1 MASRIGLAA
10 LLATGVALAWTV
22 QPPGMMQNSHY
33 ALVKALAHGTP
44 HLDRSVG
51 ELGDLSTRETV
62 RRDGHLYSIKA
73 PGLALAAAPTYRVL
87 EAVGVRT
94 TGDSQTMLWLLAL
107 AVCVVPALVLLVL
120 VAWAG
125 DRVAPGFGLPAAV
138 TLGVGTLVLPFA
150 PLLLSHVLVATMLF
164 GAFVVLWHERDG
176 DQRLVLLAAAG
187 LLAGAAVVVEYPASL
202 AAAILGVYA
211 ASRSHLL
218 RRAAVYGVAA
228 LAGVAPLLAYNAWAF
243 ESPFRFSYQV
253 NIGAERAADLATHAH
268 PSFSVLVKLL
278 FGETGLIR
286 LAPVLALGV
295 VGLVLIA
302 RRGARA
308 EALTAA
314 AVTVAFLVFAS
325 SYGGSFG
332 GFGPGPRYVIP
343 ALPFLAFP
351 LAASF
356 RRFPVVTS
364 ALAVVSAV
372 TMTAIVATGTLGG
385 YDMLWFERLGDGAIV
400 TTAAS
405 FVGVTGWYS
414 VLPLFA
420 AVATALG
427 LALWSVAVAFKE
439 P

>member
-44 HLDRSVG
+44 QLDRAVG
-51 ELGDLSTRETV
+51 ELGDLSTQETV

-73 PGLALAAAPTYRVL
+73 PGLAAAAAPTYRVL
-87 EAVGVRT
+87 EGVGVRT
-94 TGDSQTMLWLLAL
+94 IGDPQTMLWLLAL
-107 AVCVVPALVLLVL
+107 AVSVIPALVLLVL

-138 TLGVGTLVLPFA
+138 TLGVGTLLLPFA

-164 GAFVVLWHERDG
+164 GAFVLLWNERDG
-176 DQRLVLLAAAG
+176 EQRLVLVAAAG
-187 LLAGAAVVVEYPASL
+187 LLAGGAVVVEYPAGM
-202 AAAILGVYA
+202 ATAILGVYA
-211 ASRSHLL
+211 VYRSQAL
-218 RRAAVYGVAA
+218 RRATAYGIAV

-243 ESPFRFSYQV
+243 GSPFRLSYQV
-253 NIGAERAADLATHAH
+253 NFGAERASDLATGAD
-268 PSFSVLVKLL
+268 PSLRVLVKVL
-278 FGETGLIR
+278 FGETGLLR

-314 AVTVAFLVFAS
+314 AVTGAFLVYAS
-325 SYGGSFG
+325 SYGTSFG

-356 RRFPVVTS
+356 SRFPVVTS
-364 ALAVVSAV
+364 ALAVVSAA

-385 YDMLWFERLGDGAIV
+385 YDTFWFERLGDGAIV
-400 TTAAS
+400 TTAAG
-405 FVGVTGWYS
+405 FAGVTGWYS

-420 AVATALG
+420 AVAAALG
-427 LALWSVAVAFKE
+427 LALWTVAVAFKE

>member
-87 EAVGVRT
+87 EAAGVRT

-107 AVCVVPALVLLVL
+107 VVCVVPALVLLVL

-164 GAFVVLWHERDG
+164 GAFVLLWHERDG
-176 DQRLVLLAAAG
+176 EERLVLLAAAG

-211 ASRSHLL
+211 AFRSHFL
-218 RRAAVYGVAA
+218 RRAAVYGATA

-253 NIGAERAADLATHAH
+253 NIGAERAVDLATHAH
-268 PSFSVLVKLL
+268 PSAHVLVKLL

-385 YDMLWFERLGDGAIV
+385 YDTLWFERLGDGAIV

-427 LALWSVAVAFKE
+427 LALWSVAAAFKE

>member
-1 MASRIGLAA
+1 VASRIGLAA

-44 HLDRSVG
+44 HLDRSVR

-62 RRDGHLYSIKA
+62 RHDGHLYSIKA
-73 PGLALAAAPTYRVL
+73 PGLAAAAAPTYRLL
-87 EAVGVRT
+87 EAAGVRT
-94 TGDSQTMLWLLAL
+94 TGDPQTMLWVLAL
-107 AVCVVPALVLLVL
+107 VVCVVPALVLLVL

-125 DRVAPGFGLPAAV
+125 DRVVPGFGLPAAV

-164 GAFVVLWHERDG
+164 GAFALLWHEREG
-176 DQRLVLLAAAG
+176 GQRLVLVAAAG
-187 LLAGAAVVVEYPASL
+187 LLAGAAVVVEYPAGM
-202 AAAILGVYA
+202 ATAILGLYAVY
-211 ASRSHLL
+211 RSHAL
-218 RRAAVYGVAA
+218 RRAAVYGAAA

-243 ESPFRFSYQV
+243 GSPLRLSYQV
-253 NIGAERAADLATHAH
+253 NFGAERASDLATGAH
-268 PSFSVLVKLL
+268 PSASVLVKLV
-278 FGETGLIR
+278 FGDTGLLR
-286 LAPVLALGV
+286 LSPVLALGV

-308 EALTAA
+308 EALV
-314 AVTVAFLVFAS
+314 AVAVVCGFLVYAS
-325 SYGGSFG
+325 SYGASFG
-332 GFGPGPRYVIP
+332 GFGPGPRYVVP

-364 ALAVVSAV
+364 ALAVVSAA

-385 YDMLWFERLGDGAIV
+385 YDTLWFERLGDRAIV
-400 TTAAS
+400 TTAAG
-405 FVGVTGWYS
+405 FVGVTGWYT

-427 LALWSVAVAFKE
+427 LALWAVAVAFRE
-439 P
+439 S